1 MLVLLGQFRPT
12 GGRGG
17 VCFGETRAVF
27 VCFLGV
33 FLAPGECAEW
43 VRPDSLPGKAG
54 GSKSL
59 SRTGLGQPGS
69 VVLGHV
75 LVVPSPTSKTKS
87 RKL

>member
-43 VRPDSLPGKAG
+43 VRPDSLSGKSVAVNPYRGPG
-54 GSKSL
+54 
-59 SRTGLGQPGS
+59 
-69 VVLGHV
+69 
-75 LVVPSPTSKTKS
+75 
-87 RKL
+87 